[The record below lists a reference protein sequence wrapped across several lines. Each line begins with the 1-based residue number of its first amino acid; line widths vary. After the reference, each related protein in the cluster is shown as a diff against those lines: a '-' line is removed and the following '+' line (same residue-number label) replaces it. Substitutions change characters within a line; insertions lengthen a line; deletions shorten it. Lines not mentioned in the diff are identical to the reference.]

1 MGVKK
6 YEISQKPQSLFST
19 LFSSLLRNK
28 KPDNVY
34 EFLASIG
41 YSEGGIH
48 YYIFINDSFFQ
59 AIGMI
64 SLYAYDCIISIDNP
78 AFHKVIIWVVPYK
91 DIRSISLEEDIRLGF
106 SYDNRTY
113 EFSIAIPQKVEKN
126 LPTERKVHEEKTANL
141 FNLIEN
147 KITVKK
153 LV

>member
-6 YEISQKPQSLFST
+6 YEISQKPQRFLSKF
-19 LFSSLLRNK
+19 FSSLLTNK

-34 EFLASIG
+34 EFLSSIG

-64 SLYAYDCIISIDNP
+64 SLYDFDCIISIDNP
-78 AFHKVIIWVVPYK
+78 AFHKVTIWVIPYK
-91 DIRSISLEEDIRLGF
+91 DIRSIVLEESIRLSF
-106 SYDNRTY
+106 SFENKTY

-126 LPTERKVHEEKTANL
+126 LPTERKVHEEKTTDLYNL
-141 FNLIEN
+141 NEN

-153 LV
+153 LG